1 MRKVL
6 SLAITL
12 ILGISLF
19 AQNAKEPV
27 LNTAE
32 QMLEERESKLK
43 IGGYGQIDYNQRVS
57 KDTRF
62 NGKLDVHRMVLFFGY
77 QFTKD
82 LHFVT
87 EVEFEHV
94 NELYVEQA
102 FVDYRLNDYLSFRGG
117 LMLVPMGIVNEF
129 HEPTLFNGV
138 ERPSID
144 NIIVPT
150 TWREIGAGIGGR
162 IASASIKYQLYLFNG
177 FYGYDGTNKLS
188 GASGFRSARQKGINT
203 NMSSPDLSLKVDYY
217 GIQGLNIGLSGY
229 FGNTESK
236 LFNGLDKSSE
246 TARAAA
252 DSSTVK
258 IAMAGLDFRYNTG
271 AFQSRGQFIYAS
283 LGNSEAYNEFN
294 DNKPKLG
301 SAMTGWYLEAG
312 YDLLHGKKMGLVP
325 FVRYEHYNTHSSVA
339 GNLVKNDAFNTDE
352 FFAGIGFKPADGVV
366 FKIDYQYKK
375 SRQAGAV
382 AENIINAGIGINF

>member
-1 MRKVL
+1 MII
-6 SLAITL
+6 ST
-12 ILGISLF
+12 SLF
-19 AQNAKEPV
+19 SQKTSEQV

-43 IGGYGQIDYNQRVS
+43 IGGYGQIDYNQRIS
-57 KDTRF
+57 GDTKY

-77 QFTKD
+77 QFSKN
-82 LHFVT
+82 LHFVS

-144 NIIVPT
+144 NLIVPT
-150 TWREIGAGIGGR
+150 TWREIGVGIGGR

-177 FYGYDGTNKLS
+177 FYGYDGTSKLS
-188 GASGFRSARQKGINT
+188 GAAGFRSARQKGINT
-203 NMSSPDLSLKVDYY
+203 NMTSPDLSLKIDYY
-217 GIQGLNIGLSGY
+217 GVQGLNIGLSGY

-236 LFNGLDKSSE
+236 LFNNLDKNSE
-246 TARAAA
+246 AARITA
-252 DSSTVK
+252 DSSVVK
-258 IAMAGLDFRYNTG
+258 IAMAGIDFRYTKG
-271 AFQSRGQFIYAS
+271 GFQSRGQLIYAS
-283 LGNSEAYNEFN
+283 LGNSEAYNQFN

-312 YDLLHGKKMGLVP
+312 YDLLNGKKMGLVP
-325 FVRYEHYNTHSSVA
+325 FVRYERYNTHASVSGSLA
-339 GNLVKNDAFNTDE
+339 KNDAFRADE
-352 FFAGIGFKPADGVV
+352 FFAGIGYKPAEGVV

-375 SRQAGAV
+375 TRQAGSAG
-382 AENIINAGIGINF
+382 ENYINAGIGINF